1 LELSLLLDGGVF
13 AGFSFASTAQCAK
26 TISEDPAG
34 LGGVGAAL
42 LEKNGVSFLYVKAD
56 GVDHLGPSTVF
67 THSYVAA
74 DEITVTSSGGSFG
87 LSLYDSAAHSTQ
99 IAASGCH

>member
-1 LELSLLLDGGVF
+1 MSDRRCVPPVGGR
-13 AGFSFASTAQCAK
+13 GAS
-26 TISEDPAG
+26 

-42 LEKNGVSFLYVKAD
+42 LEKNGLSFLYVKAD

-74 DEITVTSSGGSFG
+74 DEITVTTFGGRFG
-87 LSLYDSAAHSTQ
+87 VSLYDSAGHSTQ